1 MVAIASAQAK
11 ISYKPNN
18 CNQLS
23 PTLVKKKTNK

>member
-11 ISYKPNN
+11 ISYKAKL
-18 CNQLS
+18 QLS